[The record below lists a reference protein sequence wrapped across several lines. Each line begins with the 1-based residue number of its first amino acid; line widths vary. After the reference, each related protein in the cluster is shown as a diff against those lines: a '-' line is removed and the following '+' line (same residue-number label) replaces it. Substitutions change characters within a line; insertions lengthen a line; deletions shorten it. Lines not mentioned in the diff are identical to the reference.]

1 MICDFG
7 FMKNSELKNRTK
19 RFAVSVVKMAEGLP
33 NRQVGWTVSGQ
44 IIRSATSVAAN
55 YRAVNRAKSDRDF
68 ISKMET
74 VIEECDET
82 LFWLE
87 FIEELE
93 LGIDTET
100 LKSLKDE
107 ANQLTA
113 IFVSSVK
120 TIKQRLNQK
129 S

>member
-1 MICDFG
+1 M
-7 FMKNSELKNRTK
+7 NNTQLKERTK
-19 RFAVSVVKMAEGLP
+19 RFAVSIINLAEGLP
-33 NRQVGWTVSGQ
+33 NRQVGWTISGQ
-44 IIRSATSVAAN
+44 IMRSATSVAAN

-87 FIEELE
+87 MIDELNVD
-93 LGIDTET
+93 IDKERLRKLT
-100 LKSLKDE
+100 DE

-120 TIKQRLNQK
+120 TIKQRINYK

>member
-1 MICDFG
+1 M
-7 FMKNSELKNRTK
+7 NNTQLKERTK
-19 RFAVSVVKMAEGLP
+19 RFAVSIINLAEGLP
-33 NRQVGWTVSGQ
+33 NRQVGWTISGQ
-44 IIRSATSVAAN
+44 IMRSATSVAAN
-55 YRAVNRAKSDRDF
+55 YRAVNRAKSDRHF

-87 FIEELE
+87 MIDELNVD
-93 LGIDTET
+93 IDKERLRKLT
-100 LKSLKDE
+100 DE

-120 TIKQRLNQK
+120 TMKQRRNYK

>member
-1 MICDFG
+1 MIYDFG
-7 FMKNSELKNRTK
+7 CMNNLELKHRTK
-19 RFAVSVVKMAEGLP
+19 RFALSIVKMAEGLP
-33 NRQVGWTVSGQ
+33 NRQVGWTISGQ
-44 IIRSATSVAAN
+44 IMRSATSVAAN
-55 YRAVNRAKSDRDF
+55 YRAVNRAKSNRDF

-87 FIEELE
+87 FIQELE
-93 LGIDTET
+93 IGIDSDT
-100 LKSLKDE
+100 LEALKDE

-120 TIKQRLNQK
+120 TIKQRLNPK

>member
-1 MICDFG
+1 M
-7 FMKNSELKNRTK
+7 
-19 RFAVSVVKMAEGLP
+19 
-33 NRQVGWTVSGQ
+33 
-44 IIRSATSVAAN
+44 RSATSVAAN

-87 FIEELE
+87 M
-93 LGIDTET
+93 IDEVNVDIDKERLRKLT
-100 LKSLKDE
+100 DE

-120 TIKQRLNQK
+120 TIKQRINYK

>member
-1 MICDFG
+1 M
-7 FMKNSELKNRTK
+7 NNTQLKERTK
-19 RFAVSVVKMAEGLP
+19 RFAVSIINLAEGLP
-33 NRQVGWTVSGQ
+33 NRQVGWTISGQ
-44 IIRSATSVAAN
+44 IMRSATSVAAN

-87 FIEELE
+87 MIDELNVD
-93 LGIDTET
+93 IDKERLRKLT
-100 LKSLKDE
+100 DE

-120 TIKQRLNQK
+120 TIKQRINCK

>member
-1 MICDFG
+1 M
-7 FMKNSELKNRTK
+7 NNTQLKERTK
-19 RFAVSVVKMAEGLP
+19 RFAVSIINLAEGLP
-33 NRQVGWTVSGQ
+33 NRQVGWTISGQ
-44 IIRSATSVAAN
+44 IMRSATSVAAN
-55 YRAVNRAKSDRDF
+55 YRAVNRAKSDRHF

-87 FIEELE
+87 MIDELNVD
-93 LGIDTET
+93 IDKERLRKLT
-100 LKSLKDE
+100 DE

-120 TIKQRLNQK
+120 TIKQRINHK

>member
-1 MICDFG
+1 M
-7 FMKNSELKNRTK
+7 NNTQLKERTK
-19 RFAVSVVKMAEGLP
+19 RFAVSIINLAEGLP
-33 NRQVGWTVSGQ
+33 NRQVGWTISGQ
-44 IIRSATSVAAN
+44 IMRSATSVAAN

-87 FIEELE
+87 M
-93 LGIDTET
+93 IDEVNVDIDKERLRKLT
-100 LKSLKDE
+100 DE

-120 TIKQRLNQK
+120 TIKQRINYK

>member
-1 MICDFG
+1 M
-7 FMKNSELKNRTK
+7 NNAHLKARTK
-19 RFAVSVVKMAEGLP
+19 QFAVSVIKMAEGLP
-33 NRQVGWTVSGQ
+33 NKQVGWTISGQ
-44 IIRSATSVAAN
+44 IMRSCSSVAAN

-87 FIEELE
+87 MIVELN
-93 LGIDTET
+93 LNINKDV
-100 LKSLKDE
+100 LYKLMDE

-120 TIKQRLNQK
+120 TIKKRLNQK